1 MLVLASIQQST
12 MIGFSCTQFW
22 LCHFHIA
29 VSNTL
34 KHPLFIVYFWSAC
47 FTACSHQSLTK
58 LKNIRCV
65 SYSMKSS
72 SKPLRNK
79 NVHHVS
85 QNDID
90 MIFALKLLHFSISY
104 RFFFSSHISLSTSL
118 KEDVFD
124 NLTAFSQ
131 LSLGFLSYWLVIRC
145 LHKCLVVAC
154 WSGLICI
161 E

>member
-1 MLVLASIQQST
+1 MPDLYSSCPRLLMLILASIQQST

-47 FTACSHQSLTK
+47 FTACSHQNLTK
-58 LKNIRCV
+58 LKNVRCV
-65 SYSMKSS
+65 SYCMKSS

-104 RFFFSSHISLSTSL
+104 RFFFLLIFLQVLLWRRMYL
-118 KEDVFD
+118 K
-124 NLTAFSQ
+124 
-131 LSLGFLSYWLVIRC
+131 I
-145 LHKCLVVAC
+145 
-154 WSGLICI
+154 
-161 E
+161 